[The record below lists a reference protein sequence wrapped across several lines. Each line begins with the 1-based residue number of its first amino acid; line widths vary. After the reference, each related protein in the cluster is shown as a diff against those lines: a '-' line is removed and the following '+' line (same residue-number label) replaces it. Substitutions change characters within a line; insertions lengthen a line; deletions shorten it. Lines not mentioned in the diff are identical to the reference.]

1 MKKATTVVF
10 FASPGGGKDTHSLL
24 LIKYLEQV
32 LNEPVLYIGTGEEF
46 RKLEKT
52 NHTHCIVNG
61 IMTCGGLVP
70 DFLAESVVGS
80 AMMHNMTPG
89 SHVILNGF
97 PRTVVQARKLSE
109 MANFYG
115 HNVKVVFIEITTQEA
130 MRRIAKRGGER
141 EDDNI
146 ESVKNRFKI
155 FEKKNKPLVN
165 YFKKNFELI
174 YVDGDDTK
182 EKVHNK
188 IVKAL
193 KMGPPKKGKNQKVC
207 F

>member
-24 LIKYLEQV
+24 LIKYLENV

-46 RKLEKT
+46 RKLEET

-97 PRTVVQARKLSE
+97 PRTLSQAKKLSE
-109 MANFYG
+109 MAKFYG
-115 HNVKVVFIEITTQEA
+115 HEVKVVFIEISTNEA
-130 MRRIAKRGGER
+130 MKRIAGRGGER
-141 EDDNI
+141 ADDN
-146 ESVKNRFKI
+146 EEGVKKRFKI
-155 FEKKNKPLVN
+155 FEKKNKTLVN
-165 YFKKNFELI
+165 YFKNNFKLI
-174 YVDGDDTK
+174 YIDGDNTK
-182 EKVHNK
+182 QKVHNK

-193 KMGPPKKGKNQKVC
+193 KMGAPKKGANKKLC